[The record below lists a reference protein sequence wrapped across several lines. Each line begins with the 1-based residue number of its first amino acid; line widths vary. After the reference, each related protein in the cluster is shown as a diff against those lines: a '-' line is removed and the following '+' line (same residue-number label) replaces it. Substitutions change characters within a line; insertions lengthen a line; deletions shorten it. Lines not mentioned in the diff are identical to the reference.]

1 MDETQFTVK
10 ELTSQ
15 EDAQKSY
22 CCMTEVPS
30 PWPEALCV
38 CRNWIAQNLGDKIQG
53 YHLEQQDRQVVGHL
67 YYALSEHALF
77 PYQVEPQVGILY
89 CEWVQRKYQ
98 RQGLGRRLFEAFVG
112 DMRAQNIKGLLVEAS
127 DLEGQMHYKHYS
139 SRGFSPIYESGHRKL
154 LYLPLSQPEVSAQPL
169 NPSLQPRQ
177 GAPVEIVLL
186 NGYLCPFEVSTHL
199 LMRQVA
205 QEFGSQVLLREVT
218 LTRESLQEYGAAYG
232 VFINGR
238 QKLFGGESE
247 AAIRQAIQE
256 EL

>member
-1 MDETQFTVK
+1 
-10 ELTSQ
+10 
-15 EDAQKSY
+15 
-22 CCMTEVPS
+22 
-30 PWPEALCV
+30 
-38 CRNWIAQNLGDKIQG
+38 
-53 YHLEQQDRQVVGHL
+53 
-67 YYALSEHALF
+67 
-77 PYQVEPQVGILY
+77 
-89 CEWVQRKYQ
+89 
-98 RQGLGRRLFEAFVG
+98 
-112 DMRAQNIKGLLVEAS
+112 
-127 DLEGQMHYKHYS
+127 
-139 SRGFSPIYESGHRKL
+139 
-154 LYLPLSQPEVSAQPL
+154 
-169 NPSLQPRQ
+169 LQPRQ

-247 AAIRQAIQE
+247 AAIRQAIRE

>member
-1 MDETQFTVK
+1 MDETQFIVK
-10 ELTSQ
+10 ELASQ

-22 CCMTEVPS
+22 CCMMEVPS

-38 CRNWIAQNLGDKIQG
+38 CRNWIAQNLGETIQG
-53 YHLEQQDRQVVGHL
+53 YHLELADGQVVGHL
-67 YYALSEHALF
+67 YYALSECALF
-77 PYQVEPQVGILY
+77 AYQVEPQVGILY

-98 RQGLGRRLFEAFVG
+98 GQGLGTRLFDAFLG
-112 DMRAQNIKGLLVEAS
+112 DMRAQNIKGLLVDAT
-127 DLEGQMHYKHYS
+127 DLEGQMHYSHYS
-139 SRGFSPIYESGHRKL
+139 SRGFSAIFQSGHRKL
-154 LYLPLSQPEVSAQPL
+154 LYLPLSQPDVLAQPL
-169 NPSLQPRQ
+169 TPRLEPRR

-186 NGYLCPFEVSTHL
+186 NGYLCPFEISAHL

-205 QEFGSQVLLREVT
+205 QEFGSQVNLREVT
-218 LTRESLQEYGAAYG
+218 LTRETLQDYGAAYG

-247 AAIRQAIQE
+247 AAIRQAIRE